1 MRDKM
6 LSDAGLSKY
15 DQKNLSF
22 TKMKSGDLEKK
33 VNEIKILEL
42 DTQKSKYY
50 LLMLIKRLED
60 LETKLDNLI
69 EHKVKTKK

>member
-1 MRDKM
+1 
-6 LSDAGLSKY
+6 
-15 DQKNLSF
+15 
-22 TKMKSGDLEKK
+22 MKSGDLEKK